1 VAKFIEPL
9 NQLVISNNCKI
20 DMWLETVQ
28 NKIRARQR
36 TPTKAS
42 RHTLKKPSRR
52 LSLLQ
57 MNPIMSLR
65 SEKEGTALATTPKAK
80 TSNRKKISLDQDTL
94 SCMKGEFCSRNFKHG
109 VHLRDFMS
117 DVITS
122 STVRDV
128 YMRSDSA
135 SDYYIT
141 TVAEDDD
148 AALSIAFERKMN
160 VAASSPEDV
169 RKRNYRQFQSNL
181 RSLQSASLRKF
192 DKCKDAN
199 GEVRLKSW
207 DEALAALST
216 VFTLPENANG
226 DDEEQ
231 VDTEDLASRTEGIIQ
246 TLEGNVAAAAKEKKP
261 LMGVEK
267 YLKIITK
274 KARDS
279 GVIGSTE
286 RWRQV
291 KMSASV
297 RPPMYAPSIGF
308 VDKMTQDVEKKIQ
321 ERKLAEEEKLAKEV
335 EELEAKRKAEEQ
347 AEIFKN
353 ALRPLTEKEQSIVQ
367 TAIFGMGPPSEILAT
382 SDTDTVQRE
391 SMWRLQPGQWLNDEV
406 IHYFLLCLARRD
418 EQMCQKDSN
427 RKRSHFFKS
436 FFVSKLMDEASG
448 YRYQNVKRWSKKVA
462 GKDVFALDKIVFPI
476 NVGGVHWTCAVAFMQ
491 EKKIQFYDSMGG
503 GGQRYV
509 NGLLR
514 YFEDEHKDKKKAPLD
529 TSEWNLVTCQP
540 DTPQQLNGFDCGVFT
555 CMFADFLS
563 RDMPL
568 IFSQE
573 HVTECRER
581 IALSIMNGSALF

>member
-1 VAKFIEPL
+1 
-9 NQLVISNNCKI
+9 
-20 DMWLETVQ
+20 MWLETAQ

-42 RHTLKKPSRR
+42 RQTLKKPSRSR
-52 LSLLQ
+52 FSFLQ
-57 MNPIMSLR
+57 MNSIMHRR
-65 SEKEGTALATTPKAK
+65 SEKEALEETRNQGTTLATTPKAK
-80 TSNRKKISLDQDTL
+80 TSNRKKISLDQNTL
-94 SCMKGEFCSRNFKHG
+94 SCMKEEFYSRNFKHG

-122 STVRDV
+122 QTVRDA

-148 AALSIAFERKMN
+148 AALSIAFDRKMN
-160 VAASSPEDV
+160 VTASSPEDV
-169 RKRNYRQFQSNL
+169 RKRNYQQFQSNL
-181 RSLQSASLRKF
+181 RSLQSASRRRS
-192 DKCKDAN
+192 DKCKDAKW
-199 GEVRLKSW
+199 EVVLKSW
-207 DEALAALST
+207 DDALAALST

-246 TLEGNVAAAAKEKKP
+246 TLEGNVAAVAKEKKE
-261 LMGVEK
+261 LTGVEK
-267 YLKIITK
+267 YLRFITK

-279 GVIGSTE
+279 GAIGSKE

-297 RPPMYAPSIGF
+297 RPPTFAPF
-308 VDKMTQDVEKKIQ
+308 VDFADKMTQDAEKKIQ

-335 EELEAKRKAEEQ
+335 DELEAKRKAEEQ

-391 SMWRLQPGQWLNDEV
+391 SMRRLQPGQWLNDEV

-418 EQMCQKDSN
+418 EQMCKKDTN

-514 YFEDEHKDKKKAPLD
+514 YFEDEHKDKKKASLD
-529 TSEWNLVTCQP
+529 TSEWNLVSCQP